1 MTSKDTLPAIL
12 PPSRS
17 NKNMKSISRTLGVC
31 ATLFAVTTASVS
43 MPAMADI
50 VDTQTLAAQADLQM
64 QRDDVRVLIARDDV
78 RGALAGYGVSPADL
92 DARVNNLTQGEL
104 LQIQQQ
110 LDNLPAGGSA
120 VGVVFG
126 IILIFILLD
135 LLGATDVFPRI

>member
-1 MTSKDTLPAIL
+1 M
-12 PPSRS
+12 
-17 NKNMKSISRTLGVC
+17 NKLSRTLGVC
-31 ATLFAVTTASVS
+31 ATLFAVSTATLS

-64 QRDDVRVLIARDDV
+64 QRDDLRVLMARDDV
-78 RGALAGYGVSPADL
+78 RGALAAYGVSPADL

-110 LDNLPAGGSA
+110 LDTLPAGGSA
-120 VGVVFG
+120 VGVVLSV
-126 IILIFILLD
+126 ILIFILLD